1 MTISNLRIAHRMAA
15 AFALVLGLMVLIA
28 ITGIVGLEKLDAGTN
43 SIALDKYPKTRLVNE
58 VAYMMMDN
66 ARIARN
72 IILVPDDSAR
82 STNKQAFDK
91 NAGKIQENLASLE
104 KMEDSERGQTLLRA
118 VKDARTAYK
127 SYISDVIELGMAH
140 KRDEATTKLGSV

>member
-91 NAGKIQENLASLE
+91 KAGKIQKNLASLE
-104 KMEDSERGQTLLRA
+104 KMEDRDR
-118 VKDARTAYK
+118 K
-127 SYISDVIELGMAH
+127 SV
-140 KRDEATTKLGSV
+140 V